1 MKSVLRM
8 KLFRVLVMFP
18 FIAPVSGCGLDE
30 YGEYGKDSYY
40 EMRKKQIREDTESLL
55 KEMKEIFERISLS
68 NELGPDQRSE
78 YQRQAVLKHG
88 DSRMRMVLAAME
100 RIRRENDGKM
110 FCENHAINLYYERN
124 APKVDIANQIVDH
137 CEKQDIR
144 VTEAFI
150 SATKSTKPV
159 DWLIVT
165 VGDWW
170 FDLKGLIAE
179 EGRSTAFNSAIKT
192 VNVRRHFTD

>member
-1 MKSVLRM
+1 MKSVLKM
-8 KLFRVLVMFP
+8 KLFWVLVMFP
-18 FIAPVSGCGLDE
+18 FIAPISGCGLDE
-30 YGEYGKDSYY
+30 YGKDSYY
-40 EMRKKQIREDTESLL
+40 QMRKKQIGEDTDSLL
-55 KEMKEIFERISLS
+55 REMKEIFGRISLS
-68 NELGPDQRSE
+68 NAISPDKRSE
-78 YQRQAVLKHG
+78 YQRHAVLKHG
-88 DSRMRMVLAAME
+88 DSRMLMVLAAME
-100 RIRRENDGKM
+100 RIRSENDGKM

-137 CEKQDIR
+137 CEKQNIR

-159 DWLIVT
+159 DWLIAT

-179 EGRSTAFNSAIKT
+179 ERRSAALNSAIKT
-192 VNVRRHFTD
+192 VNVRRHFID